1 MDTDI
6 KELLVK
12 LIDQAEASKNVEFRY
27 IRSWKEYREVRKAH
41 KYNKAVTK
49 LLQASAKTVLKKYCK
64 EVAEQRGQFNKLL
77 VYRSLTS
84 AAEFYNKDTEVL
96 ADMLDEYETY
106 LVAGNFLDLL
116 TGSQRPFNKF
126 WDHRSL

>member
-6 KELLVK
+6 KELLVT
-12 LIDQAEASKNVEFRY
+12 LIDQAGTSKNIEFRY
-27 IRSWKEYREVRKAH
+27 IRSWKEYREVRKAF
-41 KYNKAVTK
+41 KYKKAVTK
-49 LLQASAKTVLKKYCK
+49 FLQASAKTIFKKYCK
-64 EVAEQRGQFNKLL
+64 EVTEQHGQFNKLL

-84 AAEFYNKDTEVL
+84 AAEFYNNDIKVL

-106 LVAGNFLDLL
+106 LITGNFLDFI
-116 TGSQRPFNKF
+116 TGNQRPFNKF